1 MELTPKQQTTELIKK
16 SSNILIITG
25 ENNKGDGISSSIAL
39 CSVLSKLGKNVS
51 VAKSNKNY
59 NPVSFLK
66 GSNKIH
72 DNLNSSDNFIISL
85 SLKNASAEK
94 VKYEVSGDKLNF
106 FITPKEGDF
115 SQEDVS
121 FSKVK
126 GNFDL
131 IIVLDCSDLDHIGS
145 IYDENTQ
152 FFFDKPVI
160 NIDHSPSNEYYGT
173 VNYIDLTASST
184 SEIMVSMID
193 SFGQGLMDEEV
204 ATCLL
209 TGILVDTNSF
219 QNSRTTPKSL
229 TTTAQLVA
237 SGARHEEVVKM
248 LFKTKT
254 FDVLKIWGMMLSS
267 VETDQESN
275 ILLTSINRSDVT
287 SGDLTSDMVDELME
301 ELLSTVASIN
311 IYLLLVFDGSKAKVF
326 LRTKQGIDARKV
338 AYLFRGKGRGERGE
352 FIIEGENLEAIK
364 AKIVSQIKEY
374 IKQFRIAS

>member
-16 SSNILIITG
+16 YNNILIVTE
-25 ENNKGDGISSSIAL
+25 ENNKGDGISSSLAL
-39 CSVLSKLGKNVS
+39 YLVLSKLGKNVS
-51 VAKSNKNY
+51 IAKSNKGY

-66 GSNKIH
+66 NTEKIH

-85 SLKNASAEK
+85 SLKNAKADK
-94 VKYEVSGDKLNF
+94 VRYEVLKDKLNF

-115 SQEDVS
+115 LPSDVS
-121 FSKVK
+121 FSNVK
-126 GNFDL
+126 GHFDL
-131 IIVLDCSDLDHIGS
+131 IIVLDCVDFDHVGS
-145 IYDENTQ
+145 LYEENTQ

-173 VNYIDLTASST
+173 VNYVDLTASST
-184 SEIMVSMID
+184 SEIMVSLID
-193 SFGQGLMDEEV
+193 SLGQGLIDEEV

-209 TGILVDTNSF
+209 AGILVDTNSF

-237 SGARHEEVVKM
+237 AGARHEEVVKM

-267 VETDQESN
+267 VETDEESN
-275 ILLTSINRSDVT
+275 ILWTSINKSDIK

-301 ELLSTVASIN
+301 ELLSTVANIN
-311 IYLLLVFDGSKAKVF
+311 IYLLILFDDLKAKVF
-326 LRTKQGIDARKV
+326 LRTKQGIDARKI
-338 AYLFRGKGRGERGE
+338 AYLFRGRGRGERGE
-352 FIIEGENLEAIK
+352 FIVEGYNLEEISK
-364 AKIVSQIKEY
+364 KIISQIKEY
-374 IKQFRIAS
+374 LKQYRIVS